1 MILKLKNQ
9 NMAAFKAVAFQSL
22 ACVWFC
28 VSTAAAVQNCSLV
41 NCKVLPVGENSP
53 DGDKT
58 CFSIST
64 VTSVTNSVIKT
75 LFPISTIVN

>member
-22 ACVWFC
+22 ACVWCC

-53 DGDKT
+53 DGGVGSSTDKT
-58 CFSIST
+58 YFSLST
-64 VTSVTNSVIKT
+64 VTSNSVT
-75 LFPISTIVN
+75 E